1 MKTLTP
7 SHVTLVAVKAPSGA
21 LTTLSPHAILP
32 PTGRPRLMTSNG
44 DPMHL
49 FDVYFRAARRRTT
62 GVAKGMRIWVKPVD
76 ACLTRNID
84 LHPEARIFYAGEV
97 EAPDADAA
105 AEALNICY
113 EAVVLLRVKRLRKK
127 SPTAQTKPPS
137 HPELES

>member
-1 MKTLTP
+1 
-7 SHVTLVAVKAPSGA
+7 
-21 LTTLSPHAILP
+21 
-32 PTGRPRLMTSNG
+32 
-44 DPMHL
+44 MHL
-49 FDVYFRAARRRTT
+49 FDVYFRAARRRTS

-113 EAVVLLRVKRLRKK
+113 EAVVLLKIKRLRKK
-127 SPTAQTKPPS
+127 TPTAPTKPPP
-137 HPELES
+137 HPEAPSE